1 MAKKNN
7 KNSKTEVV
15 NSNSENV
22 IQKYEQSSDLKY
34 DDTSEEYVI
43 KVPEDFMKNSNL
55 CVDEQYIKEYTLQ
68 TGKEYVG
75 LNNMGLF
82 DLLQLEKACALIC
95 KRFETSARLDKE
107 YNDKFNEYKG
117 YYGKI
122 FAELE
127 NRVSK
132 ICK

>member
-55 CVDEQYIKEYTLQ
+55 CIDEQYIKEYALLTE
-68 TGKEYVG
+68 KEYGG

>member
-1 MAKKNN
+1 MAKKSN

-22 IQKYEQSSDLKY
+22 IQKNEQSNDLKC

-43 KVPEDFMKNSNL
+43 KVTEDFMKNSKL
-55 CVDEQYIKEYTLQ
+55 CIDEQYIKEYTLL
-68 TGKEYVG
+68 TGKEYEG

-82 DLLQLEKACALIC
+82 DLIQLEKACALLC

-107 YNDKFNEYKG
+107 NNDKFNEYKG